1 MTTLQVSDSASNRD
15 EQIKNAGEILKNAS
29 ARQIVF
35 EAVYRGKKQ
44 DKTAGEIAIATGYS
58 QKRVTMIAG
67 PLAHQGLFQQS
78 RKRVGGS
85 KQTVYSKIDFIKSN
99 RSKILQLARSKQKRD
114 KFHTKA
120 NPKVNIA
127 TSVNIRVPKAP
138 KPRFVKI
145 DEVEQFSKVRKVNGV
160 PQKLS
165 PERLP
170 ELIVKKGILKLLK
183 ETKIPKDWGGESN
196 DIFSAKL
203 KIKGKARR
211 AAFALKGPA
220 KQGTLVPA
228 MMGKNGDQIQ
238 RLFASPAEVFF
249 VQYEGDIAESIVT
262 QMEQL
267 AIAKSVFVKDVLFG
281 TIDRDDTYRLRV
293 AYKNNFS

>member
-1 MTTLQVSDSASNRD
+1 MTTLQVSDSVSNRD
-15 EQIKNAGEILKNAS
+15 EQIRNAGEILKNAS
-29 ARQIVF
+29 ARQMVF
-35 EAVYRGKKQ
+35 EAVYRGKKK
-44 DKTAGEIAIATGYS
+44 DKTAGEIATATGYS

-78 RKRVGGS
+78 RKRVGS
-85 KQTVYSKIDFIKSN
+85 FKQTVYSKINFIASN

-120 NPKVNIA
+120 NPRVSVA
-127 TSVNIRVPKAP
+127 TSVTIRVPKAS
-138 KPRFVKI
+138 KPRFIKI
-145 DEVEQFSKVRKVNGV
+145 DEVGQFSKVKKVKGL
-160 PQKLS
+160 PHKLS

-170 ELIVKKGILKLLK
+170 ELTVKKGILKLLEEIK
-183 ETKIPKDWGGESN
+183 LPKDWGGESN

-220 KQGTLVPA
+220 KQGTLVPG

-249 VQYEGDIAESIVT
+249 VQYEGDIAESVVT

-293 AYKNNFS
+293 AYKNKFL